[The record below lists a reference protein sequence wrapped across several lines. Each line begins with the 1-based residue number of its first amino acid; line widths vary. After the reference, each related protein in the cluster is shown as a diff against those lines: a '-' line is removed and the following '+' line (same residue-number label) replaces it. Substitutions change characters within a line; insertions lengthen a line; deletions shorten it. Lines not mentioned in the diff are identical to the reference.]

1 MPDTEL
7 KISQG
12 RNQGIG
18 WDSFWFW
25 GSVEKYASKLIA
37 VVGRIQFLAAVVLP
51 VCLDVGSIFKRNNSI
66 QRQNN
71 LKRQE
76 FIKQSKVLS
85 GEGWR
90 VGCLKIKSS
99 PTFRVGF
106 DFLKMVENPSLHL
119 TSFNRHVD
127 WQFQVI

>member
-1 MPDTEL
+1 MVDPLPDKEL

-12 RNQGIG
+12 KNRGIG

-37 VVGRIQFLAAVVLP
+37 VVGRIQFLAAVVLL
-51 VCLDVGSIFKRNNSI
+51 VRLDVGSVFKRNNSI
-66 QRQNN
+66 KRQNN

-90 VGCLKIKSS
+90 VGSLKIKSS
-99 PTFRVGF
+99 PTLRAGF
-106 DFLKMVENPSLHL
+106 DFL
-119 TSFNRHVD
+119 
-127 WQFQVI
+127 